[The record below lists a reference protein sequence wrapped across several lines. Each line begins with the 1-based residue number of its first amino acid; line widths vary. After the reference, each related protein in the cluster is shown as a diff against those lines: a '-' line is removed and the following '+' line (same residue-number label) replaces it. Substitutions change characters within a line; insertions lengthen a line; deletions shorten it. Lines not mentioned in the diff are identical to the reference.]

1 MENLQEHWV
10 KTHRDELFTVNQEEI
25 RQYNLYMLKRLVLLC
40 GGLMALMFIVVPFSA
55 AKHSLLNMYLS
66 CFVAAVVLGILAYT
80 PFGSRHPRILLYVGF
95 AVLLLFAIYLSVVHA
110 PTQRATILLGLFCVF
125 PLCIVDKPLRTDLF
139 LGAFLV
145 LHTIL
150 GFLLKPKVIAFD
162 DVVNCFCFYLA
173 GMVIGRSVI
182 LTRLGSLEA
191 QRRLAIE
198 KDTDILTGLFNR
210 RKLCEVLASFA
221 DRRVPHPS
229 GVMMLDIDDFKKY
242 NDRYGHVRG
251 DACLQK
257 TGELLNRMGG
267 ERNMVSYRYG
277 GEEFVVLVYGSG
289 GQKLYGLAERIRKAI
304 SQVDI
309 QGVHVTAS
317 IGVVATFASDR
328 PDFSA
333 VVDEADK
340 AMYQAKRQGKNQVCF
355 GCPIPDI
362 VSGI

>member
-1 MENLQEHWV
+1 MEEVGERWV
-10 KTHRDELFTVNQEEI
+10 RSHQDELFKTHHDEI
-25 RQYNLYMLKRLVLLC
+25 DAYNLLTLKRIVLIF
-40 GGLMALMFIVVPFSA
+40 AFLMFILFLVVVFDDKKQVLVPVYSI
-55 AKHSLLNMYLS
+55 
-66 CFVAAVVLGILAYT
+66 CFGCALMMEGLAYT
-80 PFGSRHPRILLYVGF
+80 VLGKRHPRILLYLWF
-95 AVLLLFAIYLSVVHA
+95 SILILFSIYLSVIYH
-110 PTQRATILLGLFCVF
+110 PYQRATIMLGLFCIF
-125 PLCIVDKPLRTDLF
+125 PLCIVDKPLRVNLF
-139 LGAFLV
+139 LGIFFV
-145 LHTIL
+145 LHAILSFRMKASSIASDDLVNSLCFFLIGGIL
-150 GFLLKPKVIAFD
+150 GRTA
-162 DVVNCFCFYLA
+162 
-173 GMVIGRSVI
+173 I
-182 LTRLGSLEA
+182 LTRLMAYEGK
-191 QRRLAIE
+191 RRLSVE

-289 GQKLYGLAERIRKAI
+289 GQKLYGLAERIRTAI